1 MKKNLL
7 LVLMLLFVNVVSTYG
22 QVRKWPDEIRL
33 KDGTL
38 VIGEIVEHK
47 PDKGYLILLPTGE
60 TKFYK
65 N

>member
-1 MKKNLL
+1 
-7 LVLMLLFVNVVSTYG
+7 MLLFVNVVSTYG